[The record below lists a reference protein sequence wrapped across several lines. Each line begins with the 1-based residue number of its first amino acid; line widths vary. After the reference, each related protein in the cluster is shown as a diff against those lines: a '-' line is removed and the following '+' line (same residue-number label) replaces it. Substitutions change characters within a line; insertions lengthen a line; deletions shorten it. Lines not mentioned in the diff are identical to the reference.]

1 MASAPR
7 VASLCAAA
15 CRRAAPQLARHR
27 MMAMAGTRA
36 TASFSTSSMRA
47 AERAFDGD
55 EGGESAP
62 VELKQLDKAFLD
74 RATPEGLQQLD
85 QLAKLNGHNSIEA
98 YLDDKLRYTPG
109 FSTQDKLL
117 TDELVRDDSGGR
129 LDRSAFWYDEDDPDT
144 FTEEHDQFNE
154 DDMMSMAHNKLDE
167 VREMRHYTRLAVWEM
182 PLLSKLAKPFELPK
196 ADQVL
201 RWRYTTYMGEAHPAE
216 SKVVVQFTPPD
227 LGLTDVQTSKLR
239 KLVGARL
246 DPETDMVKMSCGR
259 YEHQAQ
265 NKRYLQQL
273 IGTLIAE
280 AKDPKDTFEDVALD
294 TRHYYRATK
303 AAKPKPKFP
312 SGWRMTPQR
321 QKQLAEQRARTL
333 RAEAQ
338 RLEEGRVVDGQKK
351 IDGYLMQRL
360 AEEQTRAAAE
370 AVPVPAGR
378 GGAPARARR

>member
-117 TDELVRDDSGGR
+117 TDELARDDSGGR